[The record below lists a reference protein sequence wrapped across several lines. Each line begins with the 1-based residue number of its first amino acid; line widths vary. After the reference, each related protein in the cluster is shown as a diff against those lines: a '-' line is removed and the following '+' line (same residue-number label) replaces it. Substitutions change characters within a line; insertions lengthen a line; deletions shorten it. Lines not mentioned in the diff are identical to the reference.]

1 MPERYA
7 IASLP
12 ASRPRVRLVARG
24 PGATILG
31 PMLSKL
37 ILVALVIIVAAV
49 LYLRF
54 SAVRISG
61 SQARELVANGATLL
75 DVRSPE
81 EFAGEHIDGAVSIP
95 IQELMGRMDELGD
108 KSDELVVYCL
118 SGSRSAMAKRM
129 LERND
134 FTNVH
139 DLGGIGQW

>member
-1 MPERYA
+1 
-7 IASLP
+7 
-12 ASRPRVRLVARG
+12 
-24 PGATILG
+24 
-31 PMLSKL
+31 MLSKV
-37 ILVALVIIVAAV
+37 ILVVLVIIVAAV

-61 SQARELVANGATLL
+61 SEARKLVANGATLL

-108 KSDELVVYCL
+108 KSDEVVVYCL

-129 LERND
+129 LERNG
-134 FTNVH
+134 FTNVR